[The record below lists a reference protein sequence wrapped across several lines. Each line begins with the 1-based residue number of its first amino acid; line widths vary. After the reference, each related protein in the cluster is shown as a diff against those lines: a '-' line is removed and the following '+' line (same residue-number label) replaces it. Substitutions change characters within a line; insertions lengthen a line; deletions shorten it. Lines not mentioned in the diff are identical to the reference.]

1 MSLMI
6 KNAKAVITMNDNNDV
21 LRNCDVFIEN
31 GIIKAIGEDLS
42 GQGIIAKKVVDG
54 TNKYVYPGLVN
65 THHHFYQTMTR
76 NYPNVQNMELFDWL
90 KALYK
95 LWSGLDSDMVY
106 NSSLIA
112 MGELAKYGCTTMHDH
127 HYVFPDGTTNLIDR
141 QIEAAKE
148 LGVRIHASRGSM
160 SRGVSDGG
168 LPPDRLVQT
177 KKEIL
182 RDSERLINAYH
193 DSSIGS
199 MSQIVLAP
207 CSPFS
212 VTTDLLKDSAALA
225 RQYNVKLHTHLA
237 ETLDEEAFTLKTLK
251 MRPLEY
257 MASVDWLGDDVW
269 YAHGIHF
276 NDEELKV
283 LAKTKTGVA
292 HCPSSNMKLSSG
304 IARISEMIKMGIPVG
319 LAVDGSAS
327 NDCSNM
333 LAEIRMA
340 YLLQRLSQS
349 RTAPSGDQILR
360 LATRGGADILGR
372 PDIGSLEVGKVGDC
386 FLLDIN
392 RIEFSGTLDDPASL
406 IATCGVNRPVDM
418 TIVAGKVIYAND
430 KLLNIDEEKII
441 FTANKMSDTLR
452 TFA

>member
-1 MSLMI
+1 MSLII
-6 KNAKAVITMNDNNDV
+6 KNAKALVTMNDNNDV
-21 LRNCDVFIEN
+21 LNECDIYIED
-31 GIIKAIGEDLS
+31 GIIRAIGKDLE
-42 GQGIIAKKVVDG
+42 GQGYEAKETIDAS
-54 TNKYVYPGLVN
+54 NKFVYPGLVN

-90 KALYK
+90 KALYR

-127 HYVFPDGTTNLIDR
+127 HYVFPKGTSSLIDR

-177 KKEIL
+177 KEEIL
-182 RDSERLINAYH
+182 RDSERLIKAYH
-193 DSSIGS
+193 DTSIGS

-225 RQYNVKLHTHLA
+225 RQYGVKLHTHLA
-237 ETLDEEAFTLKTLK
+237 ETLDEEEFTLQTLK

-257 MASVDWLGDDVW
+257 MASVDWLGEDVW

-276 NDEELKV
+276 NDEELNI

-292 HCPSSNMKLSSG
+292 HCPTSNMKLASG
-304 IARISEMIKMGIPVG
+304 VARVSEMIEKGIPLG

-333 LAEIRMA
+333 LSEIRMA
-340 YLLQRLSQS
+340 YLLQRLSKS
-349 RTAPSGDQILR
+349 RNAPSGDQILR

-372 PDIGSLEVGKVGDC
+372 KDIGSIEVGKVGDC

-392 RIEFSGTLDDPASL
+392 RVEFSGTLDDPASL

-418 TIVAGKVIYAND
+418 TIVAGKIIYADN
-430 KLLNIDEEKII
+430 KLLNVDEEKII
-441 FTANKMSDTLR
+441 YDANKMSNILR